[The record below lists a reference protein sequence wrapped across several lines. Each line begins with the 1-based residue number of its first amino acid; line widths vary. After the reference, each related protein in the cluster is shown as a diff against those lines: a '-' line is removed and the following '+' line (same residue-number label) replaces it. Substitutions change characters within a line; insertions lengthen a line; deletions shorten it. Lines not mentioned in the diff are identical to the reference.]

1 MNPKKERTEYLDEL
15 RRNPQGLAWC
25 SAHTDFVD
33 AAILEAYRTEVGEH
47 PVLADVGLAA
57 TGGYGRRELSP
68 WSDVDLVVIPEQKQ
82 LAHTSPAVKSL
93 FRALVGAVEAL
104 GLRIGYQM
112 VTEND
117 VAGLDSTS
125 ISTLMDARPLAGSG
139 VRWQGLHD
147 QLLASIPVAE
157 FVLKKLD
164 ERKAQ
169 ESKTHGTPYFV
180 RPDLKEGAGGLRSFQ
195 AAQWIRIALGQRKA
209 PIPVAYDF
217 LVRVRNLLHMEA
229 GRCMDVMD
237 DSRRASVADR
247 LGVSSAELGSQ
258 VAGAMS
264 VLAEHFEKT
273 VEELRYAGFELAHG
287 VEAHRGAVRFDRE
300 ATLGS
305 AAVGVALAVRLG
317 IGVPRIKA
325 ALRPTVSGREVMRSL
340 DGGAPVLRAWD
351 RCGLLQELLPELTA
365 CRTLYPGDASHSFTV
380 FEHTLRVVENLD
392 NVPGVGFLANVA
404 SEVSD
409 RRPLVVAA
417 LLHDVGKLYPNEP
430 HSLVGERIAIE
441 VCERLD
447 LLPETSEL
455 VSWLVRE
462 HLSMS
467 EVVRTRDV
475 ARPETVQSFADLVKT
490 PLRLA
495 NLSLLTWA
503 DVSAVGEGI
512 WTPVQENFVLDL
524 YRRTLD
530 LVQGERTQALSVQDA
545 RARLAS
551 RVGTTDAPE
560 EEIVRFVDSMPAQY
574 VVSTSAA
581 QARQDFEM
589 VLAAAEGSP
598 VIECVHFH
606 DVQVSQV
613 TVAAQDEP
621 GHLSR
626 ILGVFYAFDVSLH
639 DIRAATKDGDPKIL
653 LDRFT
658 LSFGGRPVPSA
669 TVHQLRAA
677 LTEVL
682 GGAVQVEDLLRSRGK
697 DPSVREP
704 ILRYTFTEGDP
715 AILELRTQR
724 GRGMPYRLS
733 RLIAERGWNILT
745 ARIGQWA
752 GLGTASFYLNGVG
765 GARLERIE
773 VARDIEEAMV
783 SSAAR

>member
-1 MNPKKERTEYLDEL
+1 MSAQSHRDEVLENLGRDPRGLD
-15 RRNPQGLAWC
+15 WC
-25 SAHTDFVD
+25 ALHTDLVD
-33 AAILEAYRTEVGEH
+33 AAITEAFRSAVAED

-68 WSDVDLVVIPEQKQ
+68 WSDVDLVVVPEQKQ

-93 FRALVGAVEAL
+93 FRALVATVEAL

-139 VRWQGLHD
+139 VRWQGLHG
-147 QLLASIPVAE
+147 QLLAGIPVAE

-164 ERKAQ
+164 ERRAN
-169 ESKTHGTPYFV
+169 EAKTHDTPYFV

-195 AAQWIRIALGQRKA
+195 AAQWIRVALGQRKA
-209 PIPVAYDF
+209 AVPQAYDT
-217 LVRVRNLLHMEA
+217 LVCVRNLLHLEA
-229 GRCMDVMD
+229 GRCLDVLD
-237 DSRRASVADR
+237 DSRRAAVAAR
-247 LGVSSAELGSQ
+247 LGMNPAELGSM
-258 VAGAMS
+258 VATAMS
-264 VLAEHFEKT
+264 ELAEHFEET
-273 VEELRYAGFELAHG
+273 VEELRYARVELAHG
-287 VEAHRGAVRFDRE
+287 VEAHRGAVQFDRE

-305 AAVGVALAVRLG
+305 AAVAVALAVRLG
-317 IGVPRIKA
+317 IEVPRVKA
-325 ALRPTVSGREVMRSL
+325 ALQPAISGREVMRSL
-340 DGGAPVLRAWD
+340 EGGEPIVRAWD
-351 RCGLLQELLPELTA
+351 RCGLLQELLPELTD
-365 CRTLYPGDASHSFTV
+365 CRTLYPGDASHSYTV
-380 FEHTLRVVENLD
+380 FEHTLRVVRHLD
-392 NVPGVGFLANVA
+392 NLPDTGFLGSVA
-404 SEVSD
+404 AEVSD
-409 RRPLVVAA
+409 RAPLLVAA

-430 HSLVGERIAIE
+430 HSLVGERMAIE
-441 VCERLD
+441 VCARLD
-447 LLPETSEL
+447 LLPETSDL

-462 HLSMS
+462 HLAMA

-475 ARPETVQSFADLVKT
+475 ALPETVQAFADLVKT
-490 PLRLA
+490 PARLA
-495 NLSLLTWA
+495 NLTLLTWA

-512 WTPVQENFVLDL
+512 WTPVQENLVQDL

-530 LVQGERTQALSVQDA
+530 LVQGERTQAISVQDA

-551 RVGTTDAPE
+551 RVVSSDAAE

-581 QARQDFEM
+581 QARQDFEW
-589 VLAAAEGSP
+589 VKTAAQGKTVVEF
-598 VIECVHFH
+598 VHYH
-606 DVQVSQV
+606 DVHVSQV
-613 TVAAQDEP
+613 TVASKDEP

-639 DIRAATKDGDPKIL
+639 DIRAATTEGDPKIL

-669 TVHQLRAA
+669 TVHQLRVA
-677 LTEVL
+677 LADVL
-682 GGAVQVEDLLRSRGK
+682 GGILEVEDLLRSRGK

-704 ILRYTFTEGDP
+704 VLRYSFSEGDP

-752 GLGTASFYLNGVG
+752 GLGTASFYVNGPN
-765 GARLERIE
+765 GARLDRAD

-783 SSAAR
+783 TSAPR